1 MPTSP
6 SHWTLRAKLLA
17 SVLALFTV
25 VMLATSALTV
35 VMTRNYLTTQLG
47 KDLQGASNRVQDFR
61 RGFDADG
68 DGRVPRGGPIG
79 APGGGDLLILALA
92 PDGSVVTAGG
102 VVQNAVVNAQ
112 GADDALDSAQV
123 SEVSEA
129 ATSSSPTRVEVGG
142 DVGSYLISTQVL
154 PDGTRLI
161 VGVSTAPD

>member
-35 VMTRNYLTTQLG
+35 LMTRSYLTTQLG

-68 DGRVPRGGPIG
+68 DGRVAARRARS
-79 APGGGDLLILALA
+79 APPAA
-92 PDGSVVTAGG
+92 ATCSSSRSTPDGSVVTAGG
-102 VVQNAVVNAQ
+102 VVQNAVVNDQ

-129 ATSSSPTRVEVGG
+129 ATSSSPDAGRGRRRRR
-142 DVGSYLISTQVL
+142 QL
-154 PDGTRLI
+154 PRLDA
-161 VGVSTAPD
+161 SSCPTAPG